1 MTLLSTQN
9 LAYPKSNKVKK
20 YDFQKKVIDN
30 FSYLLPEELNE
41 LPAMIVQNANIEF
54 LTNGAWSSHQL
65 LEKIL
70 RTVGASNVIMT
81 TWAIT
86 EKPIRTLYKLKN
98 EGLIIKLGGL
108 FDKKVRSHN
117 PKAYGFAK
125 EVFDRIEES
134 SCHAKVTIIEN
145 KNWNIAIVSTAN
157 YTVNKRIEVGTIRCN
172 KESVDFHKKWIFKNG
187 K

>member
-1 MTLLSTQN
+1 MLLSTSDIRYQP
-9 LAYPKSNKVKK
+9 LQEAKAYDLS
-20 YDFQKKVIDN
+20 KKVIDN
-30 FSYLLPEELNE
+30 YKYLLPEELDNISKLLE
-41 LPAMIVQNANIEF
+41 HNTVIEF
-54 LTNGAWSSHQL
+54 MTQGSWSSHHL

-70 RTVGASNVIMT
+70 RTVGPSTVIIT

-86 EKPIRTLYKLKN
+86 EKPIRALYKLKQ
-98 EGLIIKLGGL
+98 EGLILKLGGL
-108 FDKKVRSHN
+108 FEKKIRSHN

-125 EVFDRIEES
+125 EVFDKLAET

-145 KNWNIAIVSTAN
+145 DNWKIAINSSAN
-157 YTVNKRIEVGTIRCN
+157 YTINKRTEVGTIHCS